1 MIKQTTVCLILIFCC
16 VFLCGC
22 DSKSPYLV
30 FNSQPINK
38 KTVYNAQKIFK
49 PSQTIHYALLMPNG
63 FKQEYM
69 RMQIIKRAENI
80 PQGGASIYMS
90 KDLFVEKS
98 KTFYIDKVVIGQEG
112 TYVVRFFY
120 GNKTEKPFI
129 ENILWVKN

>member
-1 MIKQTTVCLILIFCC
+1 
-16 VFLCGC
+16 
-22 DSKSPYLV
+22 
-30 FNSQPINK
+30 
-38 KTVYNAQKIFK
+38 
-49 PSQTIHYALLMPNG
+49 MPNG
-63 FKQEYM
+63 FKQEYL

-90 KDLFVEKS
+90 KDLFVDKS
-98 KTFYIDKVVIGQEG
+98 KNFYIDKVVIGQEG